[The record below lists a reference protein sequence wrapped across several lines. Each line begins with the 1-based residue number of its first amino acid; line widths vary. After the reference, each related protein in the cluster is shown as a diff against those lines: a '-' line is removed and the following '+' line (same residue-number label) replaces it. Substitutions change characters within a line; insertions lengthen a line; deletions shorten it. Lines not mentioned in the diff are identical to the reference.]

1 MAIPAEIKEVIRLA
15 QIQSEEENKL
25 QSLKDKKNELQAQ
38 LADNQ
43 EKIEQL
49 KQVLSEAPKGLG
61 SFGSHVVVYKATEL
75 AEQFLR

>member
-25 QSLKDKKNELQAQ
+25 QTLKDKKNELQAQ

-43 EKIEQL
+43 EKIDLQSPIVQAARIAL
-49 KQVLSEAPKGLG
+49 KEAAALI
-61 SFGSHVVVYKATEL
+61 
-75 AEQFLR
+75 

>member
-38 LADNQ
+38 LVDVN
-43 EKIEQL
+43 EKIDLQTPIVKSARIAL
-49 KQVLSEAPKGLG
+49 KEAAALI
-61 SFGSHVVVYKATEL
+61 
-75 AEQFLR
+75 